1 MRMTGF
7 RNGQGGSGDPT
18 RPGVRGIS
26 AMLTR
31 SLRLASLS
39 AVVAVAGATSL
50 APQEPSSS
58 FLAVGKAR
66 WVEVGYGPLVDLRR
80 LTHSGEPVG
89 RLLDRLGGRPFP
101 AAPGERPDD
110 AAIHRLL
117 DPVLEP
123 YAFVLP
129 DVLDSL
135 EVAPDPPF
143 VEVGDLFRPGEAQP
157 AWAELLRSRRYVVES
172 DGHGRFRAC
181 VPWTPAPG
189 PVPAEDRV
197 PPAVAAKEGWEAAW
211 PVLRHVLAAERRR
224 LAHVSAG
231 RLDAHP
237 IDVEV
242 HAYLH
247 FPERTAFR
255 LGLEPYRVRV
265 ESTASGG
272 ARPPLDLAAWQ
283 AFLDSSLELE
293 GGLLE
298 PSGTLRLLGSPASPA
313 PSLVGR
319 PVSLADFAVAYR
331 AVFHGGR
338 ADSYM
343 SLDRGDAPQVSSVN
357 FGGRLQDT
365 ALGLVSL
372 RSDIRFKTFSLGIDV
387 TEGKDARE
395 ALRRALPSFRTH
407 LERFAS
413 DPRSQG
419 LTSQQTRLWFYPDD
433 VNVSL
438 SAEGDIL
445 VIRRARMTAASERLQ
460 ESAPAGA
467 AAEELPWTRETI
479 AAINREYGALSQV
492 LPELRDLD
500 RVARLLTLFTW
511 LRQAGAEGRL
521 LPDLDALLDLEL
533 PSLPTPRRFPQL
545 LAHNAL
551 PPVGAPGEVDV
562 IDRAPVAAALER
574 LRGSGG
580 RALPAARRFRR
591 ALSMLDRRL
600 PDHAALA
607 RELEGIDASALDDG
621 ALDVMSYRAERLF
634 MHHLVLHTLSAAD
647 DDRLKAR
654 ESALGGLR
662 TFSVGIGGVDLGMG
676 QALSRASRGGAP
688 LDWGGAPRESGSALP
703 VVSLVGGAGSAAPVQ
718 DAGAGREMPD
728 HGIDIKNPREY
739 AVETGGQRIRKTVY
753 SSGLVT
759 FPWIRVVMG
768 ADGPDARSRLE
779 ILFPDGRA
787 RVIERYDDARF
798 LRYSMERQG
807 SGLVTR
813 PTAESPLPA
822 SAAAARPPDE
832 PAAPLPAALAT
843 LEVLPAP
850 AGTAVSEETPSVRL
864 RLRSP
869 GRPDV
874 EAAFPRPVL
883 QRLVLGP
890 WADLAAPK
898 PLAGLGSPQQVLGTA
913 ARLMALMG
921 PADSLAP
928 WIGASDAVPGE
939 EDPAKLG
946 PAIGIWW
953 ASRPAATG
961 PLPAVVLG
969 TAGARSVRRW
979 EKAPAPVSGAVLLV
993 PDGAFP
999 GPFATLERDI
1009 ASAWGVGARVKT
1021 VEAGKTPDLVVLASA
1036 EPPALLGARLRA
1048 LSRDPAMK
1056 GKLLA
1061 VWPFAGPVRADLPA
1075 SLLEEGNLAGVGVR
1089 EWSPVGLL
1097 RIVDEIGS
1105 LSRTSSTPRG
1115 AARGEDLAP
1124 VLVWYY

>member
-1 MRMTGF
+1 
-7 RNGQGGSGDPT
+7 
-18 RPGVRGIS
+18 
-26 AMLTR
+26 MLAR
-31 SLRLASLS
+31 ALRFAALS
-39 AVVAVAGATSL
+39 AAVVVAGVTSL
-50 APQEPSSS
+50 APQVPSSS
-58 FLAVGKAR
+58 FLAVGKAG

-80 LTHSGEPVG
+80 LTHSGDPVG

-135 EVAPDPPF
+135 EVAPDPPL

-189 PVPAEDRV
+189 PVPAEDV
-197 PPAVAAKEGWEAAW
+197 VLPAVAAKEGWEAAW
-211 PVLRHVLAAERRR
+211 PVLRHVLATERRR
-224 LAHVSAG
+224 LAHASAD
-231 RLDAHP
+231 RLDARP

-255 LGLEPYRVRV
+255 LGLEPYRVHV
-265 ESTASGG
+265 ESTASSG

-319 PVSLADFAVAYR
+319 PLSLSDFAVAYR

-338 ADSYM
+338 AESYM

-387 TEGKDARE
+387 TEGQDARE
-395 ALRRALPSFRTH
+395 ALRRVLPSFRTH

-445 VIRRARMTAASERLQ
+445 VMRRARMTAASERLQ
-460 ESAPAGA
+460 ESAPGGG

-479 AAINREYGALSQV
+479 AAINRDYGALSQA

-533 PSLPTPRRFPQL
+533 PALPTPRRFPQL

-551 PPVGAPGEVDV
+551 PPAGTPGEVDV

-634 MHHLVLHTLSAAD
+634 MHQLVLHTLSAAD

-688 LDWGGAPRESGSALP
+688 LDWGGAPREPGSVP
-703 VVSLVGGAGSAAPVQ
+703 VASLAGGGVSSVPVEN
-718 DAGAGREMPD
+718 AGAGRVMPD
-728 HGIDIKNPREY
+728 HGIDAKNPREY
-739 AVETGGQRIRKTVY
+739 AGETGGQRIRKSVY

-779 ILFPDGRA
+779 ILFLDGRA
-787 RVIERYDDARF
+787 RVIERYEDARF
-798 LRYSMERQG
+798 LRYAMERQG
-807 SGLVTR
+807 AGLVTR
-813 PTAESPLPA
+813 LMAEAPLPP

-850 AGTAVSEETPSVRL
+850 SGTAASEETPAIRL

-874 EAAFPRPVL
+874 EAAFPRPLL

-890 WADLAAPK
+890 QADLAAAK

-913 ARLMALMG
+913 SRLMALMG
-921 PADSLAP
+921 PADSLPP
-928 WIGASDAVPGE
+928 WIAAAGAVPGE
-939 EDPAKLG
+939 EDPATLG
-946 PAIGIWW
+946 PAIANWW
-953 ASRPAATG
+953 ASRSAITG
-961 PLPAVVLG
+961 PHPAVVLG
-969 TAGARSVRRW
+969 TARARSIRRW

-993 PDGAFP
+993 PDGVFP

-1009 ASAWGVGARVKT
+1009 ASAWGAGARVKT
-1021 VEAGKTPDLVVLASA
+1021 VEAGKTLDLVVLASA

-1061 VWPFAGPVRADLPA
+1061 VWPFAGPVRADLPG

-1089 EWSPVGLL
+1089 EWSPVGLR
-1097 RIVDEIGS
+1097 RIVEEIGS
-1105 LSRTSSTPRG
+1105 LSRMASTPRG

-1124 VLVWYY
+1124 VLAWYY